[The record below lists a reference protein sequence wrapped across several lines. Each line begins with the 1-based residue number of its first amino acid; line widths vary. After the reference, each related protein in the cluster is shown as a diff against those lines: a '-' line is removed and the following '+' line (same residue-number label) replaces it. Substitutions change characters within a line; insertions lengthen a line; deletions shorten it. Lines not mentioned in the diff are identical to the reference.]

1 LFGALGFLATI
12 PMLIKLHRRFSSWW
26 APAIALS
33 LFAVTFVIS
42 TVVVGPLIS
51 GRGDPVSPGVSEI
64 DHGTHH
70 P

>member
-1 LFGALGFLATI
+1 
-12 PMLIKLHRRFSSWW
+12 MLVRVHRRFSSWW
-26 APAIALS
+26 ARAIALLVFVAS
-33 LFAVTFVIS
+33 FVIS

-51 GRGDPVSPGVSEI
+51 GQDGSVSPGVSEV